1 MLLGIAI
8 DTMNSSTGAM
18 AEVFQLVKL
27 ALAKLRLVARALISV
42 LVAAGII
49 QMLLVVGA
57 CTDTS

>member
-1 MLLGIAI
+1 
-8 DTMNSSTGAM
+8 M